1 MTPLKSQLLERI
13 RQNGPLSFAD
23 FMAAALYN
31 PLYGYYASG
40 KARIGREGDFTTSV
54 STGAL
59 FGRLLAR
66 QFSEFWTMLGRP
78 DNWLLVEQGAFDG
91 RLSCDI
97 LEALS
102 VQDPPCFE
110 ATTLH
115 IVEPFPQF
123 QVRQAETLTLFK
135 HKVFWHSDVAE
146 LPEYHGVH
154 FSNELLD
161 AFPVHKVRR
170 QNGVWTE
177 LRVAEE
183 NGGLVWQATPIRCT
197 NLSEAAEAIP
207 TTDEGFTTEICLEH
221 REFFVNAA
229 SKLRHGWLLT
239 CDYGMADWELAAP
252 HRKDGTLAAYRD
264 QKKHSDVLS
273 CPGEQDITAHVN
285 FTAATQSAIASGFS
299 FVGYT
304 DQHRFLTGLAPLH
317 FQDATAS
324 LSIQQQRELLQFRT
338 LTHPQ
343 LMGFQFKALCLSK
356 GIAQSI
362 RPSGFKHAGATSA
375 QLQIH

>member
-1 MTPLKSQLLERI
+1 
-13 RQNGPLSFAD
+13 
-23 FMAAALYN
+23 
-31 PLYGYYASG
+31 
-40 KARIGREGDFTTSV
+40 
-54 STGAL
+54 
-59 FGRLLAR
+59 
-66 QFSEFWTMLGRP
+66 MLGRP
-78 DNWLLVEQGAFDG
+78 GDWRLVEQGAFDG

-123 QVRQAETLTLFK
+123 QVRQAHTLDLFK
-135 HKVFWHSDVAE
+135 DKVLWHSHAAD
-146 LPEYHGVH
+146 LPEYNGVH

-161 AFPVHKVRR
+161 AFPVHRVRR
-170 QNGVWTE
+170 QNGLWTE
-177 LRVAEE
+177 LRVGEE
-183 NGGLVWQATPIRCT
+183 NGDLVWQANPIHCT
-197 NLSEAAEAIP
+197 NLSEAAEAVP
-207 TTDEGFTTEICLEH
+207 TKDEGFTTEICLEQ
-221 REFFVNAA
+221 RDFFVNTAR
-229 SKLRHGWLLT
+229 KLHQGWLLT

-252 HRKDGTLAAYRD
+252 HRKDGTLTAYRD
-264 QKKHSDVLS
+264 QKRHSDVLAY
-273 CPGEQDITAHVN
+273 PGEQDLTAHVN
-285 FTAATQSAIASGFS
+285 FTTASRSATSSGFS

-356 GIAQSI
+356 GLAQNI
-362 RPSGFKHAGATSA
+362 LPSGFKHAEATSA